1 MTTDLIIFIISLV
14 LGVTGMVLSG
24 TNLQALLDLY
34 TDSLRTNRVL
44 CVIGLIMMMLCFIIN
59 LCILPIIK

>member
-1 MTTDLIIFIISLV
+1 MKIDWVIFIISLV
-14 LGVTGMVLSG
+14 LGVTGLVLSG

-59 LCILPIIK
+59 LCILLIIK

>member
-44 CVIGLIMMMLCFIIN
+44 CVIGLITPF
-59 LCILPIIK
+59 